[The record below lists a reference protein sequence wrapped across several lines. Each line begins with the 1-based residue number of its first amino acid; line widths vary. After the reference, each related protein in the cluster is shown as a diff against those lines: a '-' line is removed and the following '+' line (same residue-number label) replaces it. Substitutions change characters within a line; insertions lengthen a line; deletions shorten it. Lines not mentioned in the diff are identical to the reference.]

1 MRLEHVVLAG
11 RRVSEIW
18 PGLVLAVA
26 VAALALAAEEFEH
39 LLFGVRYVDGLVL
52 AIIAGTLLHTGLGL
66 APRLACGVQFAART
80 LLEIAIVLLGG
91 TISAGAL
98 AASGVGMIV
107 AVGLV
112 VMLTLACSYCIARAL
127 GLDGRLATLIAC
139 GNSICGNSAIM
150 AAAPVIEAPAEDVA
164 ASIVRPVK
172 ELKGFRKIALKPGE
186 SRTVHFTIDEG
197 LLKFYNAKLQYVA
210 EPGDFNVQIG
220 LDSQN
225 VGQATFT
232 LK

>member
-1 MRLEHVVLAG
+1 MYAFGYGLSYTTFD
-11 RRVSEIW
+11 VSKVN
-18 PGLVLAVA
+18 LS
-26 VAALALAAEEFEH
+26 
-39 LLFGVRYVDGLVL
+39 
-52 AIIAGTLLHTGLGL
+52 AGTLARGGKLDASVTVRNTGKREGETV
-66 APRLACGVQFAART
+66 VQ
-80 LLEIAIVLLGG
+80 LYLQ
-91 TISAGAL
+91 
-98 AASGVGMIV
+98 
-107 AVGLV
+107 
-112 VMLTLACSYCIARAL
+112 
-127 GLDGRLATLIAC
+127 
-139 GNSICGNSAIM
+139 
-150 AAAPVIEAPAEDVA
+150 DVA